1 MDYDRWLLNQADKQE
16 ESKMGYR
23 SQVVIELKGKTE
35 DVMVI
40 LNTYKLSE
48 SPQDIEAA
56 NHILETGQWKPDF
69 FVEQTAEHLDM
80 TWCFDDVKWYEESEQ
95 AFERLANIV
104 DEMNL
109 DVALYLTRVG
119 EDEGDIETKH
129 VGATHEYDKDAYI
142 TTSIQTDYI
151 HGKSDDFATF
161 KLKEAA

>member
-1 MDYDRWLLNQADKQE
+1 MDYDNWLIRQAEKLE

-48 SPQDIEAA
+48 SPEQILAA
-56 NHILETGQWKPDF
+56 NHILATDEYRPDF
-69 FVEQTAEHLDM
+69 FVGQGLEHLDM
-80 TWCFDDVKWYEESEQ
+80 AWVFDDVKWYTESMQ

-109 DVALYLTRVG
+109 EVALYLTRVG
-119 EDEGDIETKH
+119 EDEGDIETQQAGN
-129 VGATHEYDKDAYI
+129 VDEYTKDAYT

-151 HGKSDDFATF
+151 HGHPGDFATF
-161 KLKEAA
+161 KLKETA